1 MKVPRKPMPA
11 LFWKEWRSLRALR
24 WACTGLAALTPLFF
38 LAGLALSRQGLLH
51 LPRLTGWTMK
61 EFLHDALPGSYAL
74 VLWPL
79 ASLLIAA
86 QCFAGDR
93 SAGTETFLLE
103 RPVPRW
109 RIWMPRLLASF
120 GSALSIA
127 AVSVVLWAACIPL
140 SGGLGAQEWKGPRSV
155 FGIGLVIIAL
165 TTICGMVSGSLV
177 SPPLLTVL
185 GAVVFIA
192 LPAGLSVGLA
202 AAFPYAT
209 VAGMPIPALAPWL
222 LVPFYLV
229 VSYVASCVGEPAG
242 RGRAGRGLGA
252 LGLGVMAALFLFV
265 SAVQALQ
272 RLESRHPFGV
282 LTPSPQGE
290 RALVSHGLGGGVVW
304 LVDTKAAKVLGY
316 YPGPSYEAV
325 WRKDGGMFAILTYSG
340 PLGSE
345 GRLRISFFDSDGTPS
360 ATPWYA
366 SSDEDIIRL
375 AWNGGRVAFYR
386 VNYPRA
392 SLDFFEP
399 GKGVTGSVEVPFETM
414 SWDYVG
420 SLWDGSAGIVKLLP
434 GETAW
439 GSLAPGQ
446 EPVRKGYGLYR
457 VSPDDGTID
466 PTPLIVEKGF
476 VMRSQSLSPSGRWWK
491 RDRPRAEPQEMV
503 DLETGQVVPAT
514 KGGWPDDPVRFWLQE
529 EGDATGLVEERAS
542 GSRTLRSWTRAQVGL
557 SRSPDLR
564 FLLVS
569 AMTFPPRAP
578 SPPQSEEV
586 SYERWIYE
594 IETGS
599 WKSLPVP
606 RELIARAHEPHESY
620 DASWAGPETLAWTTS
635 QALAFEDLDAPGKLR
650 YVAGGP

>member
-1 MKVPRKPMPA
+1 MNVPRKPMLA

-24 WACTGLAALTPLFF
+24 WACMGLAAMTPLFF
-38 LAGLALSRQGLLH
+38 IAGLAISRQGLLH
-51 LPRLTGWTMK
+51 LPRVTGWTMK

-79 ASLLIAA
+79 ASLLMAT

-109 RIWMPRLLASF
+109 KFWIPRLLASVC
-120 GSALSIA
+120 SALSIA
-127 AVSVVLWAACIPL
+127 AVSVALWAACIPL
-140 SGGLGAQEWKGPRSV
+140 SGGLRAQEWKGPQSV
-155 FGIGLVIIAL
+155 FITGLVIIAV
-165 TTICGMVSGSLV
+165 TTICGMASGSLIA
-177 SPPLLTVL
+177 SPLLAIL
-185 GAVVFIA
+185 GSAVFIA

-202 AAFPYAT
+202 AVFPHAT
-209 VAGMPIPALAPWL
+209 LAGMPIPALAPWL
-222 LVPFYLV
+222 LVPFYFV

-252 LGLGVMAALFLFV
+252 LGLGVLAALFVFM
-265 SAVQALQ
+265 SFVQALQ
-272 RLESRHPFGV
+272 RWESGNPLGS
-282 LTPSPQGE
+282 LMPSPRGD
-290 RALVSHGLGGGVVW
+290 RALVSYGFGAEGVW
-304 LVDTKAAKVLGY
+304 LMDTKAAKILGY
-316 YPGPSYEAV
+316 YPRPCYEAI
-325 WRKDGGMFAILTYSG
+325 WRKDGGMFAILTSSG

-345 GRLRISFFDSDGTPS
+345 GRLRISFFDRDGTPT

-366 SSDEDIIRL
+366 SSDEVTFRL
-375 AWNGGRVAFYR
+375 AWNGGWVVFSRMS
-386 VNYPRA
+386 YPKA

-399 GKGVTGSVEVPFETM
+399 GKGVTGSVEVPFETT
-414 SWDYVG
+414 SWAYVG

-434 GETAW
+434 GEKE
-439 GSLAPGQ
+439 GRSAPGQ
-446 EPVRKGYGLYR
+446 EPVRKAYGLYR
-457 VSPDDGTID
+457 VSPSNGTID

-476 VMRSQSLSPSGRWWK
+476 LLRSQSLSPSGRWWK

-529 EGDATGLVEERAS
+529 EGDATGLVEDRSS
-542 GSRTLRSWTRAQVGL
+542 GTRTLRSWSHAQVQL
-557 SRSPDLR
+557 RRSPDNR
-564 FLLVS
+564 FLLVG
-569 AMTFPPRAP
+569 AMPFPN
-578 SPPQSEEV
+578 PQQGE
-586 SYERWIYE
+586 ERWIYE

-599 WKSLPVP
+599 WESLSVP
-606 RELIARAHEPHESY
+606 RELIDMAHDPHESY

-650 YVAGGP
+650 YVSGGP